1 MNSKSLTF
9 STFQALISSLK
20 DAAAELHL
28 LSQSHAE
35 NKCLMSVT
43 SDVSHVEMWPYI
55 ASAAAL
61 SSIQARTAVR
71 MLTSPNAP
79 SKNVGASVTHM
90 PPSERP
96 RTTPHDVDSHWVP
109 ENTSWK
115 VCPPPQ
121 ASNFTPSSKHQP
133 RSWSKFE
140 ARMNIQSIAVLSTAQ
155 PLMSWLKDPAPRNIA
170 L

>member
-1 MNSKSLTF
+1 
-9 STFQALISSLK
+9 
-20 DAAAELHL
+20 
-28 LSQSHAE
+28 
-35 NKCLMSVT
+35 
-43 SDVSHVEMWPYI
+43 MWPYA

-71 MLTSPNAP
+71 MLSSPNAP

-96 RTTPHDVDSHWVP
+96 RTTPHNVDSHWVP

-140 ARMNIQSIAVLSTAQ
+140 APLNIQSISLTFSTFQALMSWLKDQATRNIVPISVTLSTAQ
-155 PLMSWLKDPAPRNIA
+155 PLTSWLNGDA
-170 L
+170 LNNSFMFSTL

>member
-1 MNSKSLTF
+1 MLV
-9 STFQALISSLK
+9 ALAPDTSHALMSSLK

-35 NKCLMSVT
+35 NKYDMSVT

-55 ASAAAL
+55 ASAAAR

-71 MLTSPNAP
+71 MLSSPNAP

-96 RTTPHDVDSHWVP
+96 RTIPHDVDSHGVLGECARRGP
-109 ENTSWK
+109 RRCPRTSRG
-115 VCPPPQ
+115 PG
-121 ASNFTPSSKHQP
+121 SK
-133 RSWSKFE
+133 
-140 ARMNIQSIAVLSTAQ
+140 A
-155 PLMSWLKDPAPRNIA
+155 D
-170 L
+170 

>member
-9 STFQALISSLK
+9 STFQALMSSLK

-55 ASAAAL
+55 ASAAAR

-71 MLTSPNAP
+71 MLSSPNAP

-96 RTTPHDVDSHWVP
+96 RTIPHDVDAHGVP
-109 ENTSWK
+109 EN
-115 VCPPPQ
+115 
-121 ASNFTPSSKHQP
+121 ASRPTASPTHQP
-133 RSWSKFE
+133 RSWSKAE
-140 ARMNIQSIAVLSTAQ
+140 A
-155 PLMSWLKDPAPRNIA
+155 P
-170 L
+170 